1 MSSVRTH
8 LLAALPLLTL
18 AACASG
24 QNADGNGNGN
34 GGGAD
39 ARVGNGTPDGSI
51 FGTPDSAPTP
61 DAPVL
66 PDAMEG
72 APDAMGV
79 ADATPGPDAPP
90 PADAGPPSDSGAVVN
105 VCTEAQP
112 YAVNDFC
119 NMAMDLTADATSGG
133 ADVFGDTTNYA
144 NDLEPATSCTS
155 GFGLDGP
162 DAMYRVDA
170 TAGQTITAT
179 VTPQASSFDVGM
191 YIVPDCNSAT
201 TCLAGIDAVA
211 GTGAETL
218 TYTAT
223 TTASYYLI
231 VNSYLGSE
239 YGCYELQ
246 VSVQ

>member
-8 LLAALPLLTL
+8 LILALPLLTL

-24 QNADGNGNGN
+24 HKADN
-34 GGGAD
+34 GGGGGGPD
-39 ARVGNGTPDGSI
+39 ARVNNIPDASTA
-51 FGTPDSAPTP
+51 GTPDSAPTP
-61 DAPVL
+61 TPDARMDT
-66 PDAMEG
+66 PDAMVS
-72 APDAMGV
+72 DAM
-79 ADATPGPDAPP
+79 PGPDAPP
-90 PADAGPPSDSGAVVN
+90 PADAGPPSDSGATTN
-105 VCTEAQP
+105 ICTEAQP

-144 NDLEPATSCTS
+144 NDLEPDSTCTS

-162 DAMYRVDA
+162 DAMYKVDA

-179 VTPQASSFDVGM
+179 VTPQGGSFDTGM
-191 YIVPDCNSAT
+191 YIVPDCNTAT
-201 TCLAGIDAVA
+201 TCLTGIDDVA

-223 TTASYYLI
+223 TTGSYYII
-231 VNSYLGSE
+231 VNSYLPSE
-239 YGCYELQ
+239 FGCYEFQ